1 MQYCFAINRMLD
13 QVTMVVTDD
22 DGDDDE
28 NNDDK
33 NNGTTTA
40 VPVTTTTV
48 KPKMWNRYRS
58 VRDDDVQYKTYAVRA
73 NRVVSLKDAEEYRG
87 TAQNK
92 QRRRN
97 TVDVECRLRVP
108 GDGAGNGYW
117 KADRPANRYYGARKS
132 VSYKYRADPPPAN
145 DAFAAV
151 SSASSVSEDDG
162 KDDAGEDAGA
172 VAEEGNG
179 GAAVGRSPAF
189 IFVQT
194 TIFACIAFA
203 AARY

>member
-1 MQYCFAINRMLD
+1 MLD
-13 QVTMVVTDD
+13 EVTMVVTED

-33 NNGTTTA
+33 SNGTTTA
-40 VPVTTTTV
+40 VPVTTTV

-58 VRDDDVQYKTYAVRA
+58 IRDDDVQYKTYAVRA
-73 NRVVSLKDAEEYRG
+73 NRVVSLKDAEEYRS

-97 TVDVECRLRVP
+97 TVEVECRLRVP

-117 KADRPANRYYGARKS
+117 KSDRPANRYYGARKS

-151 SSASSVSEDDG
+151 SSASSLSEDDG
-162 KDDAGEDAGA
+162 KNDDADDDDDDNGADAEDDNSGA
-172 VAEEGNG
+172 EAIGFSSVL
-179 GAAVGRSPAF
+179 
-189 IFVQT
+189 VQT
-194 TIFACIAFA
+194 TIFACIAA
-203 AARY
+203 AATRY